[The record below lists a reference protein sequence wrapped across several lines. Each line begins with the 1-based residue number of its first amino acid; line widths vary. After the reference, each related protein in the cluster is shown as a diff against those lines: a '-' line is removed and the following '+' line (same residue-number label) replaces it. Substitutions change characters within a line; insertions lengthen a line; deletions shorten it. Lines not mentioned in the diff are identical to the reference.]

1 MNLESL
7 KNIYFVGAGGIGMA
21 ALERYFLARG
31 LRVAGYDRAPS
42 ELTEA
47 LEAEGVTMT
56 FNDTPDTIPAE
67 FRDPADTLVV
77 YTPAVPASLPIME
90 WFRNNGFQIVKRAEV
105 LGLVTRNSRSI
116 CFAGTHGKTTT

>member
-31 LRVAGYDRAPS
+31 LRVAGYDRTPS

-47 LEAEGVTMT
+47 LEA
-56 FNDTPDTIPAE
+56 
-67 FRDPADTLVV
+67 
-77 YTPAVPASLPIME
+77 
-90 WFRNNGFQIVKRAEV
+90 
-105 LGLVTRNSRSI
+105 
-116 CFAGTHGKTTT
+116 